1 MSITQER
8 LDILN
13 SSLNRNLNAE
23 ITDIYEDGVAAGT
36 KVSLI
41 IPLEVDDQIE

>member
-13 SSLNRNLNAE
+13 SSLNSNLNAE
-23 ITDIYEDGVAAGT
+23 IIDIYDENGAPAGT

-41 IPLEVDDQIE
+41 IPLEVDDRG